1 MRSPMRIVLPGALI
15 VLAGLAFV
23 LRPWDSSPQPELESS
38 AGTPMPTSTS
48 VETND
53 DEMAAA
59 ARAFLQTLSD
69 TQRARTQF
77 PFNNVERTNWH
88 YIPRDRKGL
97 ALADMTPTQQEA
109 AHLLLRSALSDT
121 GYEKT
126 VNVVELEGILGQ
138 ISGNVSFR
146 DAEQYFLTV
155 FGFPDNGEPWGWR
168 FEGHHLSLNFSSV
181 TDSLTATTPLF
192 MGSNPA
198 EVPSGPREGWRVLA
212 AEEDLARNL
221 LALLDDAQRTR
232 AIISRRA
239 PRDIITGAD
248 RAVRLEGFE
257 GLPASAMTDVQKDA
271 LWSLI
276 ETYIGA
282 VRGEWATARLFQ
294 LRETNPDSL
303 FFAWAGGT
311 AKGDGYYYRIHAPT
325 LLIEYD
331 NTQND
336 ANHIHTVWRDPS
348 GDWGDA
354 DPLSDHY
361 ARSRHHQDG
370 RRRAHAVTSGGR

>member
-1 MRSPMRIVLPGALI
+1 MRSPMRIVLPGTLL

-23 LRPWDSSPQPELESS
+23 LRPWESTPHPELESS

-48 VETND
+48 VETNR

-59 ARAFLQTLSD
+59 AQAFLATLTD
-69 TQRARTQF
+69 AQRGQTQF
-77 PFNNVERTNWH
+77 PFDNAERTNWH
-88 YIPRDRKGL
+88 YIPRDRQGL
-97 ALADMTPTQQEA
+97 PLADMTPTQQEA
-109 AHLLLRSALSDT
+109 AHVLLRSALSEA

-126 VNVVELEGILGQ
+126 VSVVELEGILGQ

-146 DAEQYFLTV
+146 DAERYFLTV
-155 FGFPDNGEPWGWR
+155 FGSPVDAEPWGWR
-168 FEGHHLSLNFSSV
+168 FEGHHLSLNFSSI

-192 MGSNPA
+192 LGANPA
-198 EVPSGPREGWRVLA
+198 EVRSGPREGWRVLA
-212 AEEDLARNL
+212 AEEDLARDL
-221 LALLDDAQRTR
+221 LATLDDVQRTR

-257 GLPASAMTDVQKDA
+257 GLPASAMTNVQKDA

-311 AKGDGYYYRIHAPT
+311 AKGDGHYYRIHAPN

-331 NTQND
+331 NTQGG
-336 ANHIHTVWRDPS
+336 ANHIHAVWRDPTNDFG
-348 GDWGDA
+348 GDW
-354 DPLSDHY
+354 LREHY
-361 ARSRHHQDG
+361 ESHPHD
-370 RRRAHAVTSGGR
+370 